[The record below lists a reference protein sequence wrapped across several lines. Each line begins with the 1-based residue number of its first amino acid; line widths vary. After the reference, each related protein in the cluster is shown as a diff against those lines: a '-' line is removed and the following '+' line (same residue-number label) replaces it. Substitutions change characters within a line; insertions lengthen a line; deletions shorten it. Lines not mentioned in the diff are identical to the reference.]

1 MKPALIGA
9 LDSPLP
15 GTPITGDLSAHG
27 WVTVTG
33 GQVGKIEAILNGQR
47 LGPLDVLQE
56 RPDVQRALPEAGKFS
71 GFSGSFPVPGV
82 HRRARGELEIVV
94 TLMDGGE
101 LSLARIDLDV
111 SPDQDDGPPRVLVWA
126 RGLEAGGSQL
136 RMVEVVAQLCRIG
149 AEVVVASPV
158 EGDLRDELEAS
169 GARVEVVPAIPF
181 GSIQEYDRAVVD
193 AVSWAKPFA
202 FDIVYSPTV
211 TGFPAVEIAALIGA
225 RSWLRIGEYEPVS
238 TVATWLHLPL
248 AAEVELR
255 ARAAVRLADVV
266 QTRDHATAARYR
278 SMGWEGNFQIHREG
292 TRIDLAAIDPD
303 PIRESL
309 GLGPADRLV
318 LCAGTLWPVKGQAAL
333 LEAMIA
339 LGDTAPGLHIACVGF
354 DVHAYGDELRRGIEE
369 HGLGDRFR
377 ILPFTSDLS
386 ELYAAADVLASVSV
400 SESLSASI
408 LEAMAHGLPVIGS
421 AVGGT
426 PELVITGKTGWLYPV
441 NDLTALRDVLVEVAA
456 MSPAQLRKRG
466 GRARKLVAREHDRS
480 QVLPALAQ
488 RIVELASGDPLTTR

>member
-1 MKPALIGA
+1 

-15 GTPITGDLSAHG
+15 GARITGELSVHG

-33 GQVGKIEAILNGQR
+33 GRLGKIEAILNGHS
-47 LGPLDVLQE
+47 LGLLDLLQE
-56 RPDVQRALPEAGKFS
+56 RPDVQLSLPETGRFS
-71 GFSGSFPVPGV
+71 GFSGSFPVP
-82 HRRARGELEIVV
+82 RDQRQATAELEIRV
-94 TLMDGGE
+94 TLMDGRE
-101 LSLARIDLDV
+101 LPLARLDLDV
-111 SPDQDDGPPRVLVWA
+111 SPEQEEGPPRVLVWA

-158 EGDLRDELEAS
+158 EGDLRVALETC

-181 GSIQEYDRAVVD
+181 GSILEYDSAVID
-193 AVSWAKPFA
+193 AASWAKPFA

-238 TVATWLHLPL
+238 TVATWLHLPFV
-248 AAEVELR
+248 AEVELR
-255 ARAAVRLADVV
+255 ARAAVKLADVV

-278 SMGWEGNFQIHREG
+278 GMGWEGNFQIHREG
-292 TRIDLAAIDPD
+292 TQIDLAPVAPG

-309 GLGPADRLV
+309 GLSTADRLV

-333 LEAMIA
+333 LEAMIG

-354 DVHAYGDELRRGIEE
+354 DVHGYGDELRRGIAE
-369 HGLGDRFR
+369 HGLADRFW

-386 ELYAAADVLASVSV
+386 KLYAAADVLASTSV

-426 PELVITGKTGWLYPV
+426 PELVITGRTGWLYPP
-441 NDLTALRDVLVEVAA
+441 NDLTALRGVLAEVSA

-466 GRARKLVAREHDRS
+466 GRARKLVARGHDRS

-488 RIVELASGDPLTTR
+488 RILELASVDQLSARR